1 MAKLLG
7 SPELELPLE
16 LLELEELSDPDLL
29 VPPDE
34 LAAAE
39 ELWWFLETVTPTAT
53 PMTMRATSPTSEPMT

>member
-39 ELWWFLETVTPTAT
+39 EL
-53 PMTMRATSPTSEPMT
+53 